1 MRADLMRLSPE
12 ALAQLAN
19 VGLLKRAQRELES
32 GYLPALQLAS
42 DGTLTAS
49 FPDAVVTEFPPAAGL
64 KEAKC
69 SCGAP
74 VCRHRIAAILH
85 YRAEQS
91 QAASSE
97 SPTSAIAAQ
106 PAFPSFAELSDA
118 TLHSELASGVWKQV
132 QNALLRPMRIDV
144 EISAA
149 AAPIHSPIF
158 SARLPHASA
167 RFYAGADLAVAR
179 CDCRAQQYCEH
190 IALGAMAIRSALL
203 AGLKQGSARI
213 EMGAQR
219 ALSIAAVQAL
229 DVITQLQRALLDE
242 GLAYGAAESCAVLLN
257 RAHAA
262 AKTLGATWLV
272 LALAALEAWM
282 ASYISRSAAF
292 SYGDGLA
299 LLRELSLRVRI
310 AQLSGKSLAAASDAT
325 ASTDASAAVAVAPSA
340 SAVLGLNEPMESAL
354 DRLSLISLGMRVHSD
369 GVERQATLVVVD
381 VDTQTLMVL
390 QKGWQRPANH
400 AQSER
405 AVLESQRVSTLRL
418 SSLAQGS
425 LITSTAK
432 RRANGELK
440 LGQSFAGKAA
450 INLHN
455 GDWSMLKAPLLIQA
469 QSDYLAQRTR
479 SLPPELAPRL
489 VLQHFHVLEV
499 TAIHSIF
506 YDAASQTLC
515 ASAVDASGA
524 SWRLA
529 REYNAGAPGA
539 LDSLSALYASATVR
553 FVAGRVRLEQG
564 ECILEPWA
572 VSQRAISQQDAA
584 TYQLSVPDLMPK
596 TGALAHVL
604 LGSFGEAQDVLS
616 HALLEIDEC
625 VMDLLRDGLKRFS
638 GATRLRFAATARRC
652 RAVGLLQAADLMT
665 HLAEALTVADP
676 DTDTDPGTGTGTGAA
691 PDQADSV
698 DLAIRNLLIWTTLA
712 QHARVE
718 SSLCS

>member
-1 MRADLMRLSPE
+1 MRTDLMRLSPE

-19 VGLLKRAQRELES
+19 VGLLKRAQRELEA
-32 GYLPALQLAS
+32 GYVPRLQLTS
-42 DGTLTAS
+42 DGTLTAT
-49 FPDAVVTEFPPAAGL
+49 FPDAVVTEFAATAGL
-64 KEAKC
+64 KDSKC

-85 YRAEQS
+85 YRVEQS
-91 QAASSE
+91 EAALSE
-97 SPTSAIAAQ
+97 QPTSAIAES
-106 PAFPSFAELSDA
+106 PKFPSFTDLSDA
-118 TLHSELASGVWKQV
+118 NLQSALASGVWKQV
-132 QNALLRPMRIDV
+132 QSALLRPISVDV

-149 AAPIHSPIF
+149 AAPIY

-179 CDCRAQQYCEH
+179 CDCMAQQYCEH

-213 EMGAQR
+213 EIGAQHGLT
-219 ALSIAAVQAL
+219 ATAVREL
-229 DVITQLQRALLDE
+229 DLITQLLHALLQD

-257 RAHAA
+257 RAQAA
-262 AKTLGATWLV
+262 AKSLGATWLM
-272 LALAALEAWM
+272 LALAALEAWL

-299 LLRELSLRVRI
+299 MLRELRLRVRV
-310 AQLSGKSLAAASDAT
+310 AQLSAESVDSTKSPA
-325 ASTDASAAVAVAPSA
+325 APSA
-340 SAVLGLNEPMESAL
+340 AAVLGLNEPMESAL
-354 DRLSLISLGMRVHSD
+354 DRLSLISLGMRVQSD
-369 GVERQATLVVVD
+369 AAERHATLVVVD

-390 QKGWQRPANH
+390 QKSWQRPADS

-405 AVLESQRVSTLRL
+405 AVLESQRISTLRL

-432 RRANGELK
+432 RRANGALK

-469 QSDYLAQRTR
+469 QSDYLAQRAR

-499 TAIHSIF
+499 TAIHSVF
-506 YDAASQTLC
+506 YDAANQALC

-529 REYNAGAPGA
+529 REHNAGAPGA
-539 LDSLSALYASATVR
+539 LDSLAALYASAAIR
-553 FVAGRVRLEQG
+553 FVAGRVRLEHG

-572 VSQRAISQQDAA
+572 ISQQDGA

-596 TGALAHVL
+596 TGALAQVL
-604 LGSFGEAQDVLS
+604 LGSSGGTEDALS

-625 VMDLLRDGLKRFS
+625 VMDLLRDGIKRFS
-638 GATRLRFAATARRC
+638 GATRLRFADTAHRC

-665 HLAEALTVADP
+665 QLAEALTQANTEAPP
-676 DTDTDPGTGTGTGAA
+676 DTA
-691 PDQADSV
+691 DQADAAA
-698 DLAIRNLLIWTTLA
+698 LAIRNLLIWTALA

-718 SSLCS
+718 TCC

>member
-1 MRADLMRLSPE
+1 MRLSPE

-19 VGLLKRAQRELES
+19 VGLLKRAQRELEA
-32 GYLPALQLAS
+32 GYVPRLQLTS

-49 FPDAVVTEFPPAAGL
+49 FPDAVVTEFAATAGL
-64 KEAKC
+64 KDSKC

-97 SPTSAIAAQ
+97 HPTSEIAAS
-106 PAFPSFAELSDA
+106 PKFPSFAELSDA
-118 TLHSELASGVWKQV
+118 QLQSALASGVWKQV
-132 QNALLRPMRIDV
+132 QNALLRPISIDV
-144 EISAA
+144 EISATA
-149 AAPIHSPIF
+149 ATSIY

-179 CDCRAQQYCEH
+179 CDCMAQQYCEH

-203 AGLKQGSARI
+203 AGLKHGSARV
-213 EMGAQR
+213 ELGAQR
-219 ALSIAAVQAL
+219 ALSVTAVHAL
-229 DVITQLQRALLDE
+229 DVITQLQHALLAE

-257 RAHAA
+257 RAQAA

-272 LALAALEAWM
+272 LALAALEAWF
-282 ASYISRSAAF
+282 ASYMSRSAAF

-299 LLRELSLRVRI
+299 LLRELSLRVGI
-310 AQLSGKSLAAASDAT
+310 AQLSAEPFTESADTSNRSAQVAQSAV
-325 ASTDASAAVAVAPSA
+325 AQASAAAPSA
-340 SAVLGLNEPMESAL
+340 AAVLGLNEPMESAL

-369 GVERQATLVVVD
+369 GTERHATLVVVD

-390 QKGWQRPANH
+390 PKSWQRPADS

-405 AVLESQRVSTLRL
+405 AGLESQRVSTLRL

-450 INLHN
+450 INAHN

-469 QSDYLAQRTR
+469 QAAYLAQRAR

-489 VLQHFHVLEV
+489 VLQHFHVLAV
-499 TAIHSIF
+499 TAIHSVF

-515 ASAVDASGA
+515 ASAVDTSGA

-539 LDSLSALYASATVR
+539 LDSLAALYASAAIR
-553 FVAGRVRLEQG
+553 FVAGRVRLEHG

-572 VSQRAISQQDAA
+572 ISQQDGA

-596 TGALAHVL
+596 TGALAQVL
-604 LGSFGEAQDVLS
+604 LGSSGGAEDALS
-616 HALLEIDEC
+616 QALLEIDEC

-638 GATRLRFAATARRC
+638 GAARLRFTETARRC
-652 RAVGLLQAADLMT
+652 RAVGLLRASDLMT
-665 HLAEALTVADP
+665 QLVEALTLADP
-676 DTDTDPGTGTGTGAA
+676 DTDPGTGTGAA
-691 PDQADSV
+691 PDQANSV
-698 DLAIRNLLIWTTLA
+698 DLSVALAIRNLLIWTTLA

-718 SSLCS
+718 SSIL

>member
-1 MRADLMRLSPE
+1 MRLSLE

-19 VGLLKRAQRELES
+19 VGLLKRAQRELEA
-32 GYLPALQLAS
+32 GYAPALQLS
-42 DGTLTAS
+42 PDGTLTAT
-49 FPDAVVTEFPPAAGL
+49 FPDAVVTEFPPTAGL

-74 VCRHRIAAILH
+74 LCRHRIAAILH

-91 QAASSE
+91 QASSDADAS
-97 SPTSAIAAQ
+97 PAIAVN
-106 PAFPSFAELSDA
+106 PALPSFAELSDA
-118 TLHSELASGVWKQV
+118 TLQSALASGVWKQV
-132 QNALLRPMRIDV
+132 QSALLRPISIDV
-144 EISAA
+144 EISITAA
-149 AAPIHSPIF
+149 TPIY

-179 CDCRAQQYCEH
+179 CDCMAQQYCEH

-203 AGLKQGSARI
+203 AGLTQGSARI
-213 EMGAQR
+213 ELGAQR
-219 ALSIAAVQAL
+219 ALSLAAVQELA
-229 DVITQLQRALLDE
+229 VITQLQRALLDE
-242 GLAYGAAESCAVLLN
+242 GLAYGAAESCAVLLS
-257 RAHAA
+257 RAQAA

-272 LALAALEAWM
+272 LALAALEAWF
-282 ASYISRSAAF
+282 ASYSARSAAF

-299 LLRELSLRVRI
+299 LLRELSLRVRV
-310 AQLSGKSLAAASDAT
+310 AQLSAEPFNESADTSNRSAQVAQSAV
-325 ASTDASAAVAVAPSA
+325 AQASAAAPSA

-354 DRLSLISLGMRVHSD
+354 DRLSLVSLGMRVHSD
-369 GVERQATLVVVD
+369 GAERHATLVVVD

-390 QKGWQRPANH
+390 QKGWQRPADS

-405 AVLESQRVSTLRL
+405 ALLESQRVSTLRL

-450 INLHN
+450 INAHN
-455 GDWSMLKAPLLIQA
+455 GDWSMLKAPLLIQT
-469 QSDYLAQRTR
+469 QSDYLAQRAR

-499 TAIHSIF
+499 AAIHSVF

-524 SWRLA
+524 SWRLT

-539 LDSLSALYASATVR
+539 LDSLAAHYASTTVR
-553 FVAGRVRLEQG
+553 FVAGRVRLEHG
-564 ECILEPWA
+564 ECLLEPWA
-572 VSQRAISQQDAA
+572 ISQHDGI

-604 LGSFGEAQDVLS
+604 LGSSGGAEDALS

-625 VMDLLRDGLKRFS
+625 VMGLLRDGLKRFS

-665 HLAEALTVADP
+665 HLAEAMTLT
-676 DTDTDPGTGTGTGAA
+676 DTDTDARA
-691 PDQADSV
+691 VPDQPDQPDQVNAA
-698 DLAIRNLLIWTTLA
+698 DLAIRYLLIWTALA
-712 QHARVE
+712 QHARLE
-718 SSLCS
+718 TGC